1 MKINLIFNFL
11 VILFQTVAGM
21 FVLFSMFKIR
31 DKKKLTLSFSI
42 FLLLMAMSSYI
53 IPKQFRSF
61 FTIFSL
67 IFISICILKICFKE
81 AFVAGIINVF
91 VVAVIE
97 IILSSIFLIFGIN
110 KQVLQENFYFTMI
123 INITSSLLIILLCLV
138 RFFRLS
144 INKLKN
150 YIVSH
155 NKLIICLFLVFF
167 IVYLLIAKNMLFSK
181 FSIEVM
187 VNFLILC
194 AFLYMFI
201 LLFVFDVKNNNLEI
215 ENQQMLNYVTKYEKI
230 IAEQGKAN
238 HEFKN
243 QLMVIRGY
251 AQMKSDKLIE
261 YIDSIV
267 EDIRKAHSSYLI
279 SQLNKFPDGGIKGL
293 LYYKL
298 SIMND
303 EKISYEINVE
313 SGVKS
318 KLNSLS
324 TTMYKNVTKIL
335 GVLLDNAIDA
345 SKKSK
350 SKEIII
356 NVVYKKDKV
365 EFTICNTYKGKI
377 DLTNIGNGYTTKGKG
392 HGYGLRLV
400 RDIINSNNI
409 FGLKNDLDNK
419 FFVSKFT
426 ITVKK

>member
-67 IFISICILKICFKE
+67 IFISICILKVCFKE

>member
-1 MKINLIFNFL
+1 MKVNLIFNFL

-110 KQVLQENFYFTMI
+110 KQVLQENLYFTVI
-123 INITSSLLIILLCLV
+123 INIISSLLIILLCLTN
-138 RFFRLS
+138 FFRIS

-155 NKLIICLFLVFF
+155 NMLIIYLFIGFF
-167 IVYLLIAKNMLFSK
+167 IVYLFSAKNMLFSK
-181 FSIEVM
+181 FSVEVI
-187 VNFLILC
+187 VNFIILC
-194 AFLYMFI
+194 AFLYIFI

-324 TTMYKNVTKIL
+324 TQMYKNVTKIL

-345 SKKSK
+345 SKKAK

-356 NVVYKKDKV
+356 NVVYRKDNV

-377 DLTNIGNGYTTKGKG
+377 DLANIGNGYTTKGKG

-409 FGLKNDLDNK
+409 FTLKNNLDDK
-419 FFVSKFT
+419 FFISKFN
-426 ITVKK
+426 IRIKN

>member
-1 MKINLIFNFL
+1 
-11 VILFQTVAGM
+11 
-21 FVLFSMFKIR
+21 
-31 DKKKLTLSFSI
+31 
-42 FLLLMAMSSYI
+42 
-53 IPKQFRSF
+53 
-61 FTIFSL
+61 
-67 IFISICILKICFKE
+67 
-81 AFVAGIINVF
+81 
-91 VVAVIE
+91 
-97 IILSSIFLIFGIN
+97 
-110 KQVLQENFYFTMI
+110 
-123 INITSSLLIILLCLV
+123 
-138 RFFRLS
+138 
-144 INKLKN
+144 
-150 YIVSH
+150 
-155 NKLIICLFLVFF
+155 
-167 IVYLLIAKNMLFSK
+167 
-181 FSIEVM
+181 
-187 VNFLILC
+187 
-194 AFLYMFI
+194 
-201 LLFVFDVKNNNLEI
+201 
-215 ENQQMLNYVTKYEKI
+215 
-230 IAEQGKAN
+230 
-238 HEFKN
+238 
-243 QLMVIRGY
+243 
-251 AQMKSDKLIE
+251 MKSDKLIE

>member
-42 FLLLMAMSSYI
+42 FLLLMTMSSYI